1 MPMSGLFHFLDLY
14 LIDCQT
20 ILGQAIYTQVQLADI
35 SYKIKLFIN
44 SGLYLLTPNT
54 DDLGTSDKQLY
65 WKLAV
70 KGLTYI

>member
-35 SYKIKLFIN
+35 SYKIIVYK
-44 SGLYLLTPNT
+44 
-54 DDLGTSDKQLY
+54 
-65 WKLAV
+65 
-70 KGLTYI
+70 